1 MVNTN
6 CSTQQSSN
14 NAEIL
19 CQLVRGAQEN
29 DQKAIDEL
37 CNRFIPLIKKVAGNS
52 YYKDHLGEDAVNI
65 AWVIFLEFIMKYKG
79 NDFVH
84 LPGLLQIHLRY
95 KLLRIC
101 KHQEVQRLEV
111 PLVTDDEDEIQLPDH
126 SQYLDD
132 VEFREFIRK
141 ILKYLPPS
149 QRIILKLHIVDG
161 YSFDEVCKITNKP
174 YHSNY
179 SLYRRAIKNLK
190 KLSLIHI

>member
-65 AWVIFLEFIMKYKG
+65 AWVIFLEFIKKYDG

-84 LPGLLQIHLRY
+84 LPGLLHIHLRF

-111 PLVTDDEDEIQLPDH
+111 PLVTDDESQEEIADPRNYIYDFEIRRLIWEILRRL
-126 SQYLDD
+126 SQ
-132 VEFREFIRK
+132 K
-141 ILKYLPPS
+141 
-149 QRIILKLHIVDG
+149 QRIILTMVFLEGRSLKEVSKALDIPYESVRSVYRKGLAKMGKLT
-161 YSFDEVCKITNKP
+161 E
-174 YHSNY
+174 
-179 SLYRRAIKNLK
+179 
-190 KLSLIHI
+190 